1 MALTSSSSTSQTS
14 SRPPSLPP
22 QQFDHTSAPSLSDD
36 SCGKPTPIRTPS
48 TTFSS
53 RANSPEVDDRVAVT
67 TVRKPPQAHR
77 EVDTKPSGPYDFASR
92 RTNHCDTD
100 DEYDDHDRAEDDAL
114 VLEDPVA
121 GMSSWAGQPSI
132 RGSSE
137 AMRMILLTF
146 NTLGITFTW
155 GIEMT
160 YCTPYLLNLGLTK
173 SNTSLVWIAG
183 PLSGLLVQPIVGAIA
198 DESKSKWGRRRPF
211 IVMGSIIVAFS
222 LLTLGFTKEIVELFA
237 TDKETARV
245 FTITLA
251 VLAIYVV
258 DFAINAVM
266 SCARSLIVDTL
277 PIEKQQTGAAW
288 SSRMSAIGHML
299 GYGAGAVDLV
309 GIFGT
314 TMGDS
319 QFKQLT
325 LMATFLMIFSS
336 GVTCWAVTERVLVST
351 RHDTRR
357 ATGRFKVFRQIWS
370 TLLHLPPRIQA
381 ICWAQFWSWIGWF
394 PFLFYSTTWVGETYF
409 RYDAPAEGKDS
420 KDALGDIGRIGSLAL
435 VIYSTITFLGAW
447 LLPLV
452 VKSPDDDN
460 FTARPPQAI
469 APFLDRF
476 YKNKPDLMTAWFCGH
491 LMFAAAMFLAPFAQS
506 FRFATFL
513 VAFCGLSWTI
523 AMWAPTA
530 FLGVEVNKLSGA
542 REGGPPS
549 YRRLSHESNIELPT
563 LGQDQPLHLDH
574 GPDEGGEPTTSST
587 GELSGIY
594 FGILN
599 IYTTLPQFI
608 GTFIS
613 TIVFTIVEPGKSPE
627 LSDAPEEEHHST
639 DGPNAIAVC
648 LFIGAMCA
656 VVAAFATRKL
666 KYL

>member
-1 MALTSSSSTSQTS
+1 MALTSSSSTSQAS
-14 SRPPSLPP
+14 SRLPSLPP
-22 QQFDHTSAPSLSDD
+22 QRFYHTSPPSLSDD

-48 TTFSS
+48 RSFSS
-53 RANSPEVDDRVAVT
+53 RANSTELDDRVAVT

-77 EVDTKPSGPYDFASR
+77 EGDTKPSGPYDFASR
-92 RTNHCDTD
+92 RTDHCDTD
-100 DEYDDHDRAEDDAL
+100 DEYDEYDRAEDDAL

-137 AMRMILLTF
+137 AMRMVLLTF

-222 LLTLGFTKEIVELFA
+222 LLTLGFTKEIVALFV

-245 FTITLA
+245 LTITLA

-309 GIFGT
+309 GTFGT

-325 LMATFLMIFSS
+325 LMATFLMVFSS

-351 RHDTRR
+351 RHDPRR

-476 YKNKPDLMTAWFCGH
+476 NKNKPDLMTAWICGH

-542 REGGPPS
+542 REGGPAS

-563 LGQDQPLHLDH
+563 LGQDQPLHLEH
-574 GPDEGGEPTTSST
+574 GPNEGGEPTTSST

-613 TIVFTIVEPGKSPE
+613 TIVFTILEPGKSPE

-656 VVAAFATRKL
+656 VIAAFR
-666 KYL
+666 